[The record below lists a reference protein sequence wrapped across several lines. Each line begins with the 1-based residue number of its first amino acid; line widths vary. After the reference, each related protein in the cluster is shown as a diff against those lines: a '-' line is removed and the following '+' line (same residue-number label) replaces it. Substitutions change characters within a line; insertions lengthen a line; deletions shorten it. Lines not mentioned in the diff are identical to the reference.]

1 MLHEVAADAGT
12 EPDALRVAYEALVR
26 EAVTASD
33 VDEVVAE
40 TKVDAETAETI
51 ADGTVP
57 TLTVEEAASVIALTH
72 DRDAVAIEAELRDH
86 LLMGMTTA
94 VLDVDTIAGAI
105 DVDLTGQEVQQ
116 ALEGRTSV
124 TLAQLAEIQGVIETR
139 KQ

>member
-1 MLHEVAADAGT
+1 MLHEVATDAGT
-12 EPDALRVAYEALVR
+12 EPDALQAAYETLVR
-26 EAVTASD
+26 DAVTATD

-40 TKVDAETAETI
+40 TKVDAETAESI

-72 DRDAVAIEAELRDH
+72 DRDAAAIEAELRDH

-105 DVDLTGQEVQQ
+105 DIDLTGQEVQQ
-116 ALEGRTSV
+116 VLEGRTSM
-124 TLAQLAEIQGVIETR
+124 TLAQLAEIQGVIEAR
-139 KQ
+139 KR